1 MTAAT
6 LGTCEFCDRPVTGAE
21 RAAYRVRGWEL
32 ERKQGGANYIAG
44 KERQPNRVCHALC
57 VERIVRLDRN
67 GLRHQL
73 ALTDGPD

>member
-1 MTAAT
+1 MAAAFI
-6 LGTCEFCDRPVTGAE
+6 GTCDMCHRPVVGTE

-57 VERIVRLDRN
+57 VERELA
-67 GLRHQL
+67 GLARARRGQL
-73 ALTDGPD
+73 ALGE